1 MTWGPGPGWRFM
13 TGRAKPSPMSQTV
26 EIHGT
31 CPDGFGAV
39 KDAFAA
45 NFSDAPEGLNEVGAR
60 FSLTVEGETVIDLW
74 GGSADVAGTRPFT
87 QTTLV
92 PVFSSGKA
100 VMSLLMAMLVERGLI
115 SYDDRVSRHWPEFA
129 ANGKDAVTV
138 GQLMSHQAGLP
149 GFDEPVE
156 PSIWYDPATVTARL
170 AAQKPMWEPG
180 TASGYHPISIGLM
193 AGEIFRRVDGR
204 TMGQALRED
213 LCEPFGL
220 DLWIGTP
227 PSEHDRAAEMKRPG
241 ALPELG
247 KLDALKMAAFV
258 NKGAAPGGRG
268 SAQWRQAEIPS
279 ANMHASG
286 ADLAR
291 ILSIIANAG
300 RYNGQSILSEA
311 TLSELSRER
320 IYGADRILPF
330 NISWAAGLMRNEG
343 LDIFGPNA
351 DALGHCGWGGSL
363 VWADAASRLS
373 GAYVMNRQSP
383 HLLGDPRAVA
393 LVNAAYRAL

>member
-1 MTWGPGPGWRFM
+1 MT
-13 TGRAKPSPMSQTV
+13 QTV

-31 CPDGFGAV
+31 CPTQFSAV

-45 NFSDAPEGLNEVGAR
+45 NFTDAPEGLNEVGAR
-60 FSLTVEGETVIDLW
+60 FSITIEGETAIDLW
-74 GGSADVAGTRPFT
+74 AGTADVAGHKPFT

-100 VMSLLMAMLVERGLI
+100 VMSLMIALCVERGLL
-115 SYDDRVSRHWPEFA
+115 SYDEKVSTYWPDFA
-129 ANGKDAVTV
+129 QNGKDELTV

-156 PSIWYDPATVTARL
+156 PSIWYDPPAVLARL

-193 AGEIFRRVDGR
+193 AGELFRLVDGR
-204 TMGQALRED
+204 SMGTA
-213 LCEPFGL
+213 LCEDFCQPFGL

-227 PSEHDRAAEMKRPG
+227 ASEHDRAAEMKRPS
-241 ALPELG
+241 ALPQLG
-247 KLDALKMAAFV
+247 QLNELKMAAFV

-268 SAQWRQAEIPS
+268 SAEWREAEIPS

-291 ILSIIANAG
+291 ILSIIANGG
-300 RYNGQSILSEA
+300 RLNGQTFLTEGTLAQLSQQ
-311 TLSELSRER
+311 R
-320 IYGADRILPF
+320 IQGPDKILPF
-330 NISWAAGLMRNEG
+330 DLSWAAGLMRNEG
-343 LDIFGPNA
+343 LNIFGTNP

-363 VWADAASRLS
+363 VWADAKARVS

-393 LVNAAYRAL
+393 LVNAVYAAL